1 MSGQSRKSRFF
12 SNTFNKKDGFYEF
25 MKKSDVCCE
34 HAVKPGQKLKLR
46 TFKDKKLKV
55 FGKVEYI
62 SNNFNPLK
70 YVCPNHNLPD
80 GNVNIWLWCEK
91 SNEGGKYIQCIF
103 GKK

>member
-1 MSGQSRKSRFF
+1 
-12 SNTFNKKDGFYEF
+12 

-70 YVCPNHNLPD
+70 YDCPNHNLPD

-91 SNEGGKYIQCIF
+91 SNEGGNTSDAFLGRNEKKCFASKYVAMYIYILVVGHHSQ
-103 GKK
+103 